1 MSDRRTRVR
10 RVLAWVLL
18 ANLAVVVA
26 KLAIGLRSGS
36 IAILGDAA
44 HSGVDAINNVVGLL
58 AVRLAAA
65 PPDDQ
70 HPYGHGKFETL
81 ASL

>member
-1 MSDRRTRVR
+1 
-10 RVLAWVLL
+10 VLL